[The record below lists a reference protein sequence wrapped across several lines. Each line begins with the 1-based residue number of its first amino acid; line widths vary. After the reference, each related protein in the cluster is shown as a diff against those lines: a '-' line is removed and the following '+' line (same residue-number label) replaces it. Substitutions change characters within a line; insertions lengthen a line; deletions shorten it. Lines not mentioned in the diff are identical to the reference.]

1 MTNSQ
6 RHTASFRDPSGFL
19 FKRQGIL
26 YRQINKIYREN
37 YDRLMQ
43 SGLYEALVQSELL
56 IPHEEVD
63 IQPAE
68 PDIAFNTIRP
78 QKVAFISYPYEWCFS
93 QLKDAA
99 LTTLAIQK
107 LALEYDMSLKD
118 CSAYNIQFRA
128 GKPVLIDTLSFEI
141 YDEGEPWAAYRQF
154 CQHFLAPL
162 ALMAFRDVR
171 LSQLMRIYID
181 GIPLDLAS
189 RLLPTRTRLNFT
201 LLTHVHVHASTQQR
215 YADKTI
221 DKKTIKRQMNR
232 MAFLGLVDNLE
243 SGVRALEWKLAD
255 TEWGDYYEEEINYT
269 PAGIEHKKEL
279 VRQFL
284 ARIQPANVWDV
295 GGNTGLFSRLAS
307 DQGIPTLSF
316 DIDPAAVE
324 QNYRDCR
331 LNGESNLLPLLLDL
345 TNPSPNLGWGNQER
359 RSLLE
364 RGPAHTVMALALVH
378 HMAISN
384 NVPLDWLARLF
395 QQMGPWLI
403 VEFIPKSDS
412 QVQRL
417 LATREDIFPHYTQE
431 GFEQAFGKFFNIRAS
446 SQIKDSERLLYLME
460 RI

>member
-26 YRQINKIYREN
+26 YRQINKIYQEN
-37 YDRLMQ
+37 YERLMQ
-43 SGLYEALVQSELL
+43 SGLYEALVNSELL
-56 IPHEEVD
+56 IPHEEAD
-63 IQPAE
+63 IPPAD
-68 PDIAFNTIRP
+68 PDIAFQTIRP
-78 QKVAFISYPYEWCFS
+78 QEVAFVSYPYEWCFS

-107 LALEYDMSLKD
+107 QALERGMSLKD
-118 CSAYNIQFRA
+118 CSAYNIQFDA
-128 GKPVLIDTLSFEI
+128 GKPMLIDTLSFEI
-141 YDEGEPWAAYRQF
+141 YNEGEPWVAYRQF

-162 ALMAFRDVR
+162 ALMALRDVR

-189 RLLPTRTRLNFT
+189 RLLPTKTRFNFS
-201 LLTHVHVHASTQQR
+201 LLTHIHIHASTQQR

-221 DKKTIKRQMNR
+221 DKKTIKRQMSR
-232 MAFLGLVDNLE
+232 TAFLGLIDSLE
-243 SGVRALEWKLAD
+243 SAVRALEWKLAD
-255 TEWGDYYEEEINYT
+255 TEWGDYYEEELNYT
-269 PAGIEHKKEL
+269 PAGIEHKGEL
-279 VRQFL
+279 VRQYL
-284 ARIQPANVWDV
+284 ERIQPENVWDI

-331 LNGESNLLPLLLDL
+331 IKGETSLLPLLLDL
-345 TNPSPNLGWGNQER
+345 TNPSPDLGWGNQER
-359 RSLLE
+359 RSIFE

-384 NVPLDWLARLF
+384 NVPLEWLAKLF
-395 QQMGPWLI
+395 LHMGQWLI

-417 LATREDIFPHYTQE
+417 LATREDIFPNYTQV
-431 GFEQAFGKFFNIRAS
+431 GFEQAFGKFFNIHAS
-446 SQIKDSERLLYLME
+446 SKIKDSERLLYLME